1 MVSVPSTKVAE
12 SAEVMKKVPIKKMA
26 MSDMAVPIGYCSNT
40 VNRRTSIPC
49 VSMMAFREV
58 SWNSSNATPVP
69 PKTVNQNAQK
79 SDGTSNTPNTN

>member
-26 MSDMAVPIGYCSNT
+26 MSDMTVPMGYCSNT
-40 VNRRTSIPC
+40 VNSRTSMPS
-49 VSMMAFREV
+49 VSIMAFRGV
-58 SWNSSNATPVP
+58 SWNNSNAIPVP

-79 SDGTSNTPNTN
+79 SDGTRNTPNTN